1 MPKFHFYDIESLNN
15 IFTLTNY
22 LPEENTIEQY
32 YLADDKLEKKLQAE
46 PDLLNKLT
54 DRVQSA
60 NKNFTIDNKTIDS
73 DGNLFTKGTGSVR
86 LYNLRTVEANVH
98 LAETFGMSTA
108 NNISDPTDATNLY
121 PNSFRLVCDTDKSN
135 QDSEWST
142 QSVQKRYDQKLST
155 DNQLNNIV
163 NKSDLKRISQ
173 FTYHEYN
180 DEQDP
185 YLLGYNSNNYD
196 LTMLAIYLQNAFQL
210 QDQYIKDVADRK
222 ASLNPD
228 NIDLYSQNETG
239 YHYFKINPMS
249 PELLRKFNNYLFTKD
264 YKDNMSSILYKA
276 PKNPQNHN
284 IPYDLHLAN
293 KIRRNMIK
301 SGRHL
306 DVSNLNEKMRK
317 VGLKRLLGMLGYQ
330 ILESDKL
337 STGTDHIDNLDQFY
351 DLLAYNAS
359 DCINLKVLFDHP
371 DYQGQFQL
379 KKSMLETYPMIVYQK
394 QADKYDADIRPDRVK
409 PNRVYIDS
417 SSAQI
422 ATNVV
427 YPYGKLLDSPVV
439 NFNYPDKRQAKKLGI
454 KQFNVLK
461 QTKQFFNDRV
471 YKPALKTNPTA
482 AKKAKAQF
490 DVIMNYYANIQGKN
504 FNDSEYY
511 YQYVFAKYNH
521 NYQDKIKNLKSDD
534 FDQILSN
541 YNALELIMLNQGFI
555 NQIQTTYRDLKLT
568 LGAPFIKASKLTT
581 NNTPVKLAD
590 FLKCLPYQPVKQY
603 LSKLNLIQDFNNL
616 YEQFEK
622 YNKNTNKIG
631 KNLADNFQ
639 SNKNTDKSAFENLD
653 YNTFKKALDKLFIK
667 IFNTKITLEAFSDK
681 LLNNWADAKLFIN
694 DKQLYGYTIAP
705 YTVDQVTTNNNLPFF
720 DKNANPTSGY
730 AYFSVGGV
738 HGAEYDKEQ
747 YDKDLSV
754 YNKSKLEDGQLSLAG
769 FGTAVESKN
778 KTLKPVL
785 FKQSS
790 NGSFELADRYV
801 YTSIDP
807 TNHEDFKSYYPN
819 LCRMLMIY
827 WNDGIGK
834 DIYGEIYDRKE
845 ELGKLMKDPTLS
857 KEKREYYGVMRAG
870 TKLILNSTTGKG
882 DSHGQNSPI
891 QVNNNI
897 MAMRLIGQMFTW
909 RIGQAQTL
917 AGAKVVSTN
926 TDGLYTVMPDKELND
941 KILRQESKEIH
952 VEIDPERLIL
962 ISKDSNN
969 RMELT
974 EDYKIS
980 SVAGSTLAAYH
991 GPNPSKALAHPAAID
1006 KALGDYLLLLSKPD
1020 SKYYDPKLQNSF
1032 NKTLGLTLLH
1042 SLVGKNLTE
1051 INKLTD
1057 PVERHNLK
1065 RKMLNYFQNIVSSSS
1080 GSNRYIFTSKN
1091 YITDPN
1097 DKLINPAD
1105 KQYHNQDTYEELS
1118 LFPNEDLN
1126 TKTLN
1131 LENYNVIQHYNR
1143 LFYVKENSSLDT
1155 VHIYVASG
1163 RKVPDKDLLKRKKNN
1178 LVLYNNS
1185 DLASYILKQNGL
1197 DINELNQTQCEAKVV
1212 KLPSLPP
1219 QWACYLV
1226 NQSLDTLT
1234 ETEMDNILNNLD
1246 YDHYLELLE
1255 KIYMNSWTNRKD
1267 LQKNFQKEFNKKYAD

>member
-22 LPEENTIEQY
+22 LPEENTVEQY

-46 PDLLNKLT
+46 PNLLNKLT

-86 LYNLRTVEANVH
+86 LYNLRTVDANVH
-98 LAETFGMSTA
+98 LAKTFGMSTA
-108 NNISDPTDATNLY
+108 SNISDPTDTTNLY
-121 PNSFRLVCDTDKSN
+121 PNSFRLTCDTDKSN
-135 QDSEWST
+135 QDPEWST
-142 QSVQKRYDQKLST
+142 QSVQERYNHKLST
-155 DNQLNNIV
+155 NNQLDSIINDP
-163 NKSDLKRISQ
+163 DLKRISQ
-173 FTYHEYN
+173 FTYHEYDN
-180 DEQDP
+180 EQDP

-210 QDQYIKDVADRK
+210 QDQYIKDIADWDS
-222 ASLNPD
+222 SLNPE

-249 PELLRKFNNYLFTKD
+249 PELLRKFNNYLFTKT
-264 YKDNMSSILYKA
+264 YKDNMPSILYKS
-276 PKNPQNHN
+276 PKNPQNYN
-284 IPYDLHLAN
+284 IPYNLHLAN

-337 STGTDHIDNLDQFY
+337 STGADHIDSLDQFY

-359 DCINLKVLFDHP
+359 DCINLKVLFNHP

-394 QADKYDADIRPDRVK
+394 QKTKYDADIRPDRVK

-439 NFNYPDKRQAKKLGI
+439 NFNYPDKRQAQKLGI

-471 YKPALKTNPTA
+471 YKPALKTNPEA
-482 AKKAKAQF
+482 AKKAKARF
-490 DVIMNYYANIQGKN
+490 DVIMDYYSNIQGKN

-511 YQYVFAKYNH
+511 YQHVFINYNDAYK
-521 NYQDKIKNLKSDD
+521 NEIKNLKSDD
-534 FDQILSN
+534 FEQILSN
-541 YNALELIMLNQGFI
+541 YSALELIMLNQGSI
-555 NQIQTTYRDLKLT
+555 NQIQTTYRNLKLT
-568 LGAPFIKASKLTT
+568 LGASFIKASKLII

-590 FLKCLPYQPVKQY
+590 FLKCLSHQPVKQY
-603 LSKLNLIQDFNNL
+603 LSKLNLTQEFDNL
-616 YEQFEK
+616 YKQFEK

-631 KNLADNFQ
+631 KNLANNFQ
-639 SNKNTDKSAFENLD
+639 SNKNTDESASENLD
-653 YNTFKKALDKLFIK
+653 YNKFKKALDKLFIK

-681 LLNNWADAKLFIN
+681 LLNNWANAKLFIN
-694 DKQLYGYTIAP
+694 SEPLYGYTIAP

-720 DKNANPTSGY
+720 DQNANPTSGY

-738 HGAEYDKEQ
+738 HGAEYDKDQ
-747 YDKDLSV
+747 YDRDLKA
-754 YNKSKLEDGQLSLAG
+754 YNESISSSGQLSLAG
-769 FGTAVESKN
+769 LKTPVTSKN
-778 KTLKPVL
+778 KALKPVL

-790 NGSFELADRYV
+790 NGSFELSDKYV

-926 TDGLYTVMPDKELND
+926 TDGLYTVMADKKLND
-941 KILRQESKEIH
+941 KILAQESKEIH

-974 EDYKIS
+974 EDYRIS

-1006 KALGDYLLLLSKPD
+1006 KALGDYLLLASKPD

-1042 SLVGKNLTE
+1042 NLVGKNLTE

-1105 KQYHNQDTYEELS
+1105 KQSHNQDTYEELS

-1126 TKTLN
+1126 AKALN
-1131 LENYNVIQHYNR
+1131 LKNYSVIQHYNR
-1143 LFYVKENSSLDT
+1143 LFYVKENSNLNT
-1155 VHIYVASG
+1155 VHIYVAAG

-1234 ETEMDNILNNLD
+1234 ETEMDNILSSLD
-1246 YDHYLELLE
+1246 YNHYLELLE
-1255 KIYMNSWTNRKD
+1255 KTYMNSWTNRKD
-1267 LQKNFQKEFNKKYAD
+1267 LQKNFKKEFNKKYAD

>member
-22 LPEENTIEQY
+22 LPEENTVEQY

-54 DRVQSA
+54 DRVRSA
-60 NKNFTIDNKTIDS
+60 NKNFTINNKTIDS
-73 DGNLFTKGTGSVR
+73 DGNLSTKGTGSVK

-121 PNSFRLVCDTDKSN
+121 PNSFRLTCDTDKSN
-135 QDSEWST
+135 QDPEWST
-142 QSVQKRYDQKLST
+142 QSVQERYDQKLST
-155 DNQLNNIV
+155 NNQLDSIV
-163 NKSDLKRISQ
+163 NEADLKRISQ

-210 QDQYIKDVADRK
+210 QDQYIKDIADRN

-264 YKDNMSSILYKA
+264 YKDNMPSILYKA

-306 DVSNLNEKMRK
+306 DVSNLNENMRK

-359 DCINLKVLFDHP
+359 DCINLKVLFNHP

-439 NFNYPDKRQAKKLGI
+439 NFNYPDQRQAKKLGI

-471 YKPALKTNPTA
+471 YKPALKTNPKA

-511 YQYVFAKYNH
+511 YQHVFANYNKH
-521 NYQDKIKNLKSDD
+521 DQNKISNLKSDD

-541 YNALELIMLNQGFI
+541 YNALELLMLNQGSI
-555 NQIQTTYRDLKLT
+555 NNIQTTYRDLKLT
-568 LGAPFIKASKLTT
+568 LGAPFIRASKLIT

-590 FLKCLPYQPVKQY
+590 FFKCSSYHPVKQY
-603 LSKLNLIQDFNNL
+603 LSKLNLTQEFDNL
-616 YEQFEK
+616 YAQFEK

-631 KNLADNFQ
+631 KNLADSFQ
-639 SNKNTDKSAFENLD
+639 SNKNTEESAFESLD
-653 YNTFKKALDKLFIK
+653 YNAFKKALDKLFIK

-681 LLNNWADAKLFIN
+681 LLNNWTDAKLFID
-694 DKQLYGYTIAP
+694 DKPLYGYTIAP

-747 YDKDLSV
+747 YDKDLSA

-769 FGTAVESKN
+769 FGTTVESKN
-778 KTLKPVL
+778 KALKPVL

-790 NGSFELADRYV
+790 NGSFELADKYV

-845 ELGKLMKDPTLS
+845 ELGKLMKDPTLP

-1020 SKYYDPKLQNSF
+1020 SEYYDPKLQNSF

-1042 SLVGKNLTE
+1042 NLVGKNLTE

-1105 KQYHNQDTYEELS
+1105 KQSHNQDTYEELS
-1118 LFPNEDLN
+1118 LFPSEDLN
-1126 TKTLN
+1126 IKTLN
-1131 LENYNVIQHYNR
+1131 LENYNIIQHYNR

-1155 VHIYVASG
+1155 VHIYVAAG

-1234 ETEMDNILNNLD
+1234 ETEMDNILNSLD
-1246 YDHYLELLE
+1246 YNHYLELLE
-1255 KIYMNSWTNRKD
+1255 KTYMNSWTNRKD
-1267 LQKNFQKEFNKKYAD
+1267 LQKQFKKEFNKKYAD